1 VKGVHGI
8 TPREVRSLPKVLAS
22 RQQEIL
28 VGTLLGD
35 GCLAQHGRFHRL
47 FVKHQIAQR
56 ALAEFKRTAFK
67 SFVTMP
73 LHEFDQK
80 LGDRRYP
87 CVQFVTR
94 TAPVFSEWHA
104 RFYSGRRKIVPVGI
118 TELLTPLTMAVWFM
132 DDGGADY
139 AGLDIQ
145 AHCFEPD
152 ESELLVVALAERF
165 GIRARTRANKG
176 RRMIYIPSSEVG
188 ATRSLVE
195 PHMLPELRYKLV
207 PRRER
212 TP

>member
-1 VKGVHGI
+1 VQRI
-8 TPREVRSLPKVLAS
+8 TPREVPSLPKVLAS
-22 RQQEIL
+22 RQQQIL

-47 FVKHQIAQR
+47 FVKHQVAQR
-56 ALAEFKRTAFK
+56 ALAEFKKEAFDA
-67 SFVTMP
+67 FVTMP
-73 LHEFDQK
+73 LHEFDQR

-94 TAPVFSEWHA
+94 TAPVFSEWHS
-104 RFYSGRRKIVPVGI
+104 RFYSGRRKCVPLRI
-118 TELLTPLTMAVWFM
+118 AELLTPLAMAVWFM

-145 AHCFEPD
+145 AHGFESD

-165 GIRARTRANKG
+165 GIRATTRANKG
-176 RRMIYIPSSEVG
+176 RRTIYIPSSQVG
-188 ATRSLVE
+188 SLRSAIE
-195 PHMLPELRYKLV
+195 PHILPELRYKLV